1 VGVRTSVRT
10 SNTDVHAYDGWGGEP
25 MSELTIIDD
34 EAHGLAGT
42 TVGGRLL
49 VDASAFHDALGWELK
64 TEGLCRGDICVPV
77 SDPASL
83 SVNGRLDV
91 AAVAAA
97 LGRPVVVDADAGI
110 AALGLPTGE
119 RRRALDGLEAP
130 DFQLRDLEGTTHG
143 LGEWQG
149 KKKLLVTF
157 ASWCGCRYDLP
168 GWQELHDELADEDFT
183 VIAVAIDNSAED
195 VRPWVDGITY
205 PVLVDPN
212 HLLTELYAISNVPT
226 VVWIDENDRIVR
238 PNGVAFGSDLFKEF
252 TGVESGPHLDAV
264 RRWVN
269 DGQEPLSGD
278 EARQA
283 VADLSDDE
291 VLARLH
297 FRVAAQVLRQGDE
310 DAARRHFETA
320 AQLAPYDFT
329 IRRAA
334 MPLMGD
340 DPFGQTFFTFYEQW
354 QEAGSPYHG
363 LSATSALS

>member
-1 VGVRTSVRT
+1 MRPQPAA
-10 SNTDVHAYDGWGGEP
+10 DQGEQMP
-25 MSELTIIDD
+25 ELTIIDED
-34 EAHGLAGT
+34 VHRVTGT
-42 TVGGRLL
+42 NDGGRIL
-49 VDASAFHDALGWELK
+49 VDAGAFRAAFGWELK
-64 TEGLCRGDICVPV
+64 PEGLCRGDICVPV
-77 SDPASL
+77 AEPGAL
-83 SVNGRLDV
+83 SVDGRLDV
-91 AAVAAA
+91 ERVAGA
-97 LGRPVVVDADAGI
+97 LGRPVVIDGEAGI
-110 AALGLPTGE
+110 AAMGLATSE

-130 DFQLRDLEGTTHG
+130 DFHLPDLAGTSHG
-143 LGEWQG
+143 LEEWQG

-168 GWQELHDELADEDFT
+168 GWQELHDELADGDFT

-205 PVLVDPN
+205 PVLVDQN

-226 VVWIDENDRIVR
+226 VLWIDEDDKIVR

-269 DGQEPLSGD
+269 DGQTPLSGD
-278 EARQA
+278 EARRA

-297 FRVAAQVLRQGDE
+297 FRVAAEALRQGDE
-310 DAARRHFETA
+310 KTARRHFETA
-320 AQLAPYDFT
+320 GELAPYDFT

-334 MPLMGD
+334 MPLLGD
-340 DPFGQTFFTFYEQW
+340 DPFGPTFFTFYEDW
-354 QEAGSPYHG
+354 QKAGSPYHG
-363 LSATSALS
+363 LSATTALSARS